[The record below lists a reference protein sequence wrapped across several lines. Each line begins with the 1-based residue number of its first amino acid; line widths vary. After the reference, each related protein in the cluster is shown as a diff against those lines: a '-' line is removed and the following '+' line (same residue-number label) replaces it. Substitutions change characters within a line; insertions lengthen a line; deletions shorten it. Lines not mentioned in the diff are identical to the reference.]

1 MRNRHTIR
9 VMDLRHL
16 QSFDEAARRGSLS
29 AAAQALG
36 YTQSAVSRH
45 IAALEHETGLALLQ
59 RRARG
64 VRLTQAGNTLQQHT
78 AAILAGVTAAREQM
92 AAIRRLD
99 AGQVRLG
106 GVPTANVALLPA
118 AMTELRRRAPG
129 IELTISEDTT
139 PGLLAGLHRG
149 ALDVAVVTD
158 YHHQHLGQY
167 DNIQIAPLLQDALL
181 LALPPTHRLASQPT
195 IRLAELAREI
205 WVEDHP
211 PAAQVLRTACARAG
225 FTAIIGVH
233 CGGWMGKQGFVAAGH
248 GITLIPGLA
257 ATGARADL
265 TIRALDPADTPA
277 RQVFTA
283 TAADREHQ
291 PAINALLH
299 CLASATAQHQTHLA
313 KLLARQQTDHPKLPD
328 YEPGL

>member
-9 VMDLRHL
+9 VVDLRHL
-16 QSFDEAARRGSLS
+16 QSFDEVARRGSLS

-45 IAALEHETGLALLQ
+45 IAALEQETGLPLLQ

-64 VRLTQAGNTLQQHT
+64 VRLTQAGSTLRQHA
-78 AAILAGVTAAREQM
+78 AAILADVTAAREQLD
-92 AAIRRLD
+92 AIRRLD
-99 AGQVRLG
+99 QGHVRLG

-118 AMTELRRRAPG
+118 AMTELHHRAPG

-139 PGLLAGLHRG
+139 PGLLASLHRG

-158 YHHQHLGQY
+158 YHHQQLGQY
-167 DNIQIAPLLQDALL
+167 DNIQITPLLQDPLL
-181 LALPPTHRLASQPT
+181 LALPATHRLTRQPA
-195 IRLAELAREI
+195 IRLAELADET

-225 FTAIIGVH
+225 FTPNIGVH

-283 TAADREHQ
+283 TAADRQHQ
-291 PAINALLH
+291 PAINALLD
-299 CLASATAQHQTHLA
+299 CLASATAQHQAHLA
-313 KLLARQQTDHPKLPD
+313 RLFGSQQAQRQA
-328 YEPGL
+328 G